1 MIRSIPNPPMDRDD
15 IARFRANMEKHL
27 RGKLNEEERRQADA
41 RRVKA
46 ETNARK
52 IIQNCGGKNP
62 ILGY

>member
-1 MIRSIPNPPMDRDD
+1 MIRSIPNHPMDRDD

-27 RGKLNEEERRQADA
+27 CGKLNEEERRQADA

-46 ETNARK
+46 EANARK